1 MSDPDRSRTDPP
13 IHVVA
18 GVIADVRGRILLAR
32 RTEGRDLA
40 GLWEFPGGKVDPG
53 ETPEQALVRE
63 LREELGIEARVGEAV
78 IEVPQRYPHKR
89 LRLDVRR
96 IASWTGSV
104 KGLDGQALAWV
115 PPHKLASYAMPD
127 ADRPVVAALRQP
139 ALYLIT
145 PDLITPDMITPDLV
159 MPEPGAGGPHH
170 DRRIDRAW
178 RGALR
183 AALDAGARRV
193 QLRAPALAASAP
205 ARWRA
210 LVEAAVAD
218 IRAADGEALI
228 NDDVALAEALGIGVH
243 LPARRLRTLATRP
256 LSPAQPVIASC
267 HDLDELRLAQAL
279 GCDAAVLGPVLPT
292 ASHPGQPGVGWEA
305 FAALREDVALPIYA
319 IGGLQRNDVAIAR
332 RHGAQGIAAIRGLWP
347 G

>member
-1 MSDPDRSRTDPP
+1 MRRDSAFLPYRMSDPDRSRHEKQ

-18 GVIADVRGRILLAR
+18 GVIADARGRILLAR
-32 RTEGRDLA
+32 RTAGRDLA

-53 ETPEQALVRE
+53 ETPEEALVRE
-63 LREELGIEARVGEAV
+63 LREELGIEARVGDPV

-89 LRLDVRR
+89 LRLDVRHV
-96 IASWTGSV
+96 ASWTGSV
-104 KGLDGQALAWV
+104 KGLDSQALAWV

-139 ALYLIT
+139 EVYLVT
-145 PDLITPDMITPDLV
+145 
-159 MPEPGAGGPHH
+159 PEPGDGERH
-170 DRRIDRAW
+170 DARAW
-178 RGALR
+178 RDGLR

-193 QLRAPALAASAP
+193 QLRAPALAAAAP

-210 LVEAAVAD
+210 LAEAAVAD
-218 IRAADGEALI
+218 IRAVEGEALV

-243 LPARRLRTLATRP
+243 LSARRLRTLPARP
-256 LSPAQPVIASC
+256 LPPAQPVIASC

-279 GCDAAVLGPVLPT
+279 GCDAAVLGPVRPT
-292 ASHPGQPGVGWEA
+292 ASHPGQPGISWET
-305 FAALREDVALPIYA
+305 FASLREDVALPIYA
-319 IGGLQRNDVAIAR
+319 IGGLQRDDLAIAR

-347 G
+347 TPAKASRR

>member
-1 MSDPDRSRTDPP
+1 MSDPDRSRTAPP

-63 LREELGIEARVGEAV
+63 LREELGIEARVGDAV

-139 ALYLIT
+139 ALY
-145 PDLITPDMITPDLV
+145 MIT
-159 MPEPGAGGPHH
+159 PEPGAGDARH
-170 DRRIDRAW
+170 DSRIERAW
-178 RGALR
+178 RDALR

-193 QLRAPALAASAP
+193 QLRAPAFAASAP

-218 IRAADGEALI
+218 IRAVEGEALV
-228 NDDVALAEALGIGVH
+228 NDDIALAEALGIGVH
-243 LPARRLRTLATRP
+243 LPARRLRSLATRP
-256 LSPAQPVIASC
+256 LSSAQPVIASC
-267 HDLDELRLAQAL
+267 HGLDELQRAQAL

-292 ASHPGQPGVGWEA
+292 ASHPGAAGIGWAA

-319 IGGLQRNDVAIAR
+319 IGGLQRDDVAIAR
-332 RHGAQGIAAIRGLWP
+332 RHGGQGIAAIRGLWP